1 MVIKIYLGGT
11 EMDNPML
18 VAVSTLLKETYDGPE
33 ENASW
38 YTEAKPGSGLFGTL
52 EKISAEAA
60 SIHINGTTI
69 AAQTDHTRYY
79 LWVANSY
86 LSGEEPNKDWEASW
100 KITNVDNITWA
111 QFNDDLKKEY
121 TTLLKK
127 VESLDS
133 INEQTAHGLLGAIAH
148 SAYHLGSIRQMIKMI
163 KASNQT

>member
-1 MVIKIYLGGT
+1 M
-11 EMDNPML
+11 MDNPML
-18 VAVSTLLKETYDGPE
+18 VAVRTLLKETYEGPE

-60 SIHINGTTI
+60 SIPVNGTTI

-86 LSGEEPNKDWEASW
+86 LNGEEPSKDWGASW
-100 KITNVDNITWA
+100 KITNVDKITWA
-111 QFNDDLKKEY
+111 QYIDELQQEY

-127 VESLDS
+127 IDSLDS
-133 INEQTAHGLLGAIAH
+133 LDEQTSNGLLGALAH
-148 SAYHLGSIRQMIKMI
+148 SAYHLGSVRQMF
-163 KASNQT
+163 KAIDVPS